1 MQLTLL
7 GVTEAKVRQHSA
19 NWPVESSGM
28 MQSLGTRLK
37 AVTNVENVS
46 PQDDTEDGGA
56 YACSHLSTQHT
67 FICYGPCRDRPR
79 ANLLHAK
86 VSKCC

>member
-1 MQLTLL
+1 MKLSLL
-7 GVTEAKVRQHSA
+7 GGTEVKVRQHST

-28 MQSLGTRLK
+28 MQSPDTRLK
-37 AVTNVENVS
+37 VLNNMENVS

-67 FICYGPCRDRPR
+67 CICYGPCR
-79 ANLLHAK
+79 
-86 VSKCC
+86 